1 MNIGSPYEK
10 GTLKNRLRE
19 LATLASFTLSA
30 ALLSMVAMDLIALP
44 LTLFAVNETQA
55 FNKSIMVLI
64 IVFASLITIYPL
76 TRKILFLKR
85 SGIDA
90 SGIILHLV
98 KKIAHYLIITL
109 MFLGVSALLIF
120 ILYLLLSNN
129 HFLLSRA
136 LNIP

>member
-19 LATLASFTLSA
+19 LATWPARCLRALSII
-30 ALLSMVAMDLIALP
+30 SDGLIALM
-44 LTLFAVNETQA
+44 TLCGNEHRHST
-55 FNKSIMVLI
+55 NNNGPHYC
-64 IVFASLITIYPL
+64 FASLITIYPL

-98 KKIAHYLIITL
+98 KKIAHHLIIAL